1 MGAKI
6 FSGSQK
12 YHTFPLA
19 RKLINLLI
27 YINIKM
33 ISDGV
38 CISSLSYAKSAV
50 VAVHAAMQTIVSLER
65 TRAVL

>member
-19 RKLINLLI
+19 KKLINLLI

-33 ISDGV
+33 ISGGV
-38 CISSLSYAKSAV
+38 CISSLSYAKSALA
-50 VAVHAAMQTIVSLER
+50 AVHGAMQQTVPLER